1 MDAPGA
7 AGPAAAA
14 AAAAA
19 ASGPAA
25 PGGAAEQARSLASAD
40 SALMLGQ
47 LAGPTLSQLV
57 GFKTVCR
64 WRMWRTLPK
73 LLEVLAATRL
83 KLLTMARR
91 TLAARLLPWRRGS
104 ELTAPAASNPQPPS
118 TIIPGAWPEPAVVT
132 TGEAEDSSSGTE
144 PPGWGRR
151 TETAAPGEAAAAA
164 GGRLLERLGAQVQN
178 LSAELHSTT
187 ERLHAAVARPK
198 SSSAVSEPVK
208 RRKYTDRPQ
217 TAAEMAEKHRRER
230 KNFKEKKRRERRQAE
245 RSG

>member
-1 MDAPGA
+1 MQVANV
-7 AGPAAAA
+7 
-14 AAAAA
+14 
-19 ASGPAA
+19 
-25 PGGAAEQARSLASAD
+25 ED
-40 SALMLGQ
+40 SAEGFG
-47 LAGPTLSQLV
+47 GPGSHEAEAADDGATYFS
-57 GFKTVCR
+57 R
-64 WRMWRTLPK
+64 SPSS
-73 LLEVLAATRL
+73 LEE
-83 KLLTMARR
+83 
-91 TLAARLLPWRRGS
+91 GS